1 MAWLAGQ
8 AADAGLTLALE
19 VVNRYETNIA
29 NTAAEML
36 AFIDA
41 SGADIALHLDSYHM
55 NIEENGLVEPVE
67 QAGSR
72 LGYLHIGESH
82 RGYLGTGT
90 VDFPTLFAAVQD
102 SGYTG
107 PVTFESFSSAVVHP
121 SLSNTLAVWRDL
133 WEDGRDLASHA
144 HRFIA
149 RGLLPV
155 TGSA

>member
-1 MAWLAGQ
+1 LS
-8 AADAGLTLALE
+8 
-19 VVNRYETNIA
+19 
-29 NTAAEML
+29 
-36 AFIDA
+36 FIDE
-41 SGADIALHLDSYHM
+41 SGADIAVHLDSYHM
-55 NIEENGLVEPVE
+55 NIEENGLVEPVT
-67 QAGSR
+67 QAASR

-90 VDFPTLFAAVQD
+90 VDFSALFAAVRD

-144 HRFIA
+144 RGFIA
-149 RGLLPV
+149 DGLAPG